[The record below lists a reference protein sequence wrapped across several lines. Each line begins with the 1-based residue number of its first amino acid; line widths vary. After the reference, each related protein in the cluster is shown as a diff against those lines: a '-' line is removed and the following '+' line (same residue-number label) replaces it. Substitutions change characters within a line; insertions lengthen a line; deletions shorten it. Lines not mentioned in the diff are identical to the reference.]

1 MKILQNLSL
10 SLLLTLLVSVIF
22 MVLWSAIV
30 WREYQDF
37 KLDIISTNIE
47 FVNQDLA
54 SLQLDM
60 EYEAKH
66 IRARALSRRGVNTR
80 YKILASIDEKG
91 QIKHATRLALINKQ
105 AVKNLF
111 HFEIKRFFKVQQMHQ
126 ADVRLDHKQQLIT
139 AYFPL
144 VIARYDDEIRP
155 TKIGV
160 LYAVYDLS
168 QEHLKILNRVK
179 NSGLQIGILLFLVM
193 IVLLL
198 FIHYFVTRPIQQ
210 LVFSSTAIAKGQ
222 LGIHCSITGTRDI
235 ATLGKTFNKMSSSL
249 EARFKE
255 RQQVEI
261 ELRQHQDQLEEIVQ
275 RRTDELT
282 KANENLKYLS
292 EIDPLTTIFNR
303 RVYEHQL
310 AQEIASANRTEK
322 PLSLMMIDIDFFKD
336 YNDHYGHDAGDI
348 ALKLIAQ
355 SIKETSLRKTD
366 FVARFGGEEFVVLM
380 PATNIKGAYVLA
392 ENIRTNIKALSI
404 KHEFSNVTN
413 IITVSIGI
421 SSLTGKSLTEEK
433 LFKQA
438 DLALYEAKEA
448 GRNQCKVIS

>member
-1 MKILQNLSL
+1 
-10 SLLLTLLVSVIF
+10 
-22 MVLWSAIV
+22 LWSAIT

-37 KLDIISTNIE
+37 KLDIISSSIE

-60 EYEAKH
+60 EYEAEH
-66 IRARALSRRGVNTR
+66 IRARALSRRAVNTR
-80 YKILASIDEKG
+80 YKVLASIDEKG
-91 QIKHATRLALINKQ
+91 QIKHATQLALINKL
-105 AVKNLF
+105 AIKTLP
-111 HFEIKRFFKVQQMHQ
+111 HFEIKHFFKVQQMHQ
-126 ADVRLDHKQQLIT
+126 ADVSLEHNKQLIT

-179 NSGLQIGILLFLVM
+179 NSGLQIGILLFFVM
-193 IVLLL
+193 IILLL
-198 FIHYFVTRPIQQ
+198 FINHFVTRPIQQ
-210 LVFSSTAIAKGQ
+210 LVSSSAVISEGK
-222 LGIHCSITGTRDI
+222 LGMHCPITGTKDI

-255 RQQVEI
+255 HQQVEI
-261 ELRQHQDQLEEIVQ
+261 ELRQYQDHLEEIVEE
-275 RRTDELT
+275 RTDELT

-303 RVYEHQL
+303 RIYEHQL
-310 AQEIASANRTEK
+310 AQAVASAKRTEK

-355 SIKETSLRKTD
+355 SIKEISPRKTD
-366 FVARFGGEEFVVLM
+366 LVARFGGEEFVVLM
-380 PATNIKGAYVLA
+380 PATNLKGAYILA

-404 KHEFSNVTN
+404 KHEFSDVTN

-448 GRNQCKVIS
+448 GRNQCKMNS